1 MIENFWANAAYSL
14 IPTILLGLIFWLVMR
29 SIFRADRT
37 ERTVYAEI
45 EAEERARFATEDAA
59 VVSAA
64 AENAATMNAATENAA
79 TENTATENTAT
90 ENAATE
96 NAAALGSTAAGV
108 REPSA

>member
-64 AENAATMNAATENAA
+64 TENAATMNAATENAA
-79 TENTATENTAT
+79 TEN
-90 ENAATE
+90 
-96 NAAALGSTAAGV
+96 AAALRSTAAGA